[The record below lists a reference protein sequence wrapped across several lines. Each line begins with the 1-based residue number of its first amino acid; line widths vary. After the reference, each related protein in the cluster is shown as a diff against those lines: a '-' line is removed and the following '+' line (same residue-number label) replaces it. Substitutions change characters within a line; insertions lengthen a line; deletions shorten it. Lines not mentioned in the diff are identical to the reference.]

1 MAKDYKAM
9 AASIL
14 QGLGGTANITNI
26 THCATRL
33 RVVVKDPAQIDQA
46 AVKKVNG
53 VLGLEV
59 AGNQVQV
66 IVGQIIEDLFLA
78 VEKQAGNLT
87 GKGGRGV
94 ASEHKPKKPLDYVAG
109 FMSMLASIMSPVIPG
124 LVAAGFLATI
134 LTVMSVFFGIDAS
147 NSTYAILYNFS
158 QAVFYFMPVFVA
170 YTSAQRFNTEPVLA
184 MLLACALLYPDWVT
198 MVNTLTAEGQ
208 AFTSYFGLPVSLTT
222 YNGAVV
228 QIILSVWVMSKI
240 DMLFKRIIPEVV
252 RHFLKPFLLLLV
264 MSVITLTVTGPLG
277 ALVTNYF
284 VAFINWISA
293 TVPWFTVAAMVIFFT
308 TVGVV
313 LPGFHMA
320 LVPIATANIAN
331 IGYDNLLNIAFFCCT
346 ITPGFIAL
354 AVALKTKRNSL
365 RQIAYP
371 AALSALFGG
380 ISEPTTYGISYKM
393 VRPYYVHVIVA
404 ISTALLAGIMQLK
417 CYAFGG
423 YSLTNILL
431 YMGPERDMGN
441 FTNAL
446 ILVAFMAVASF
457 VLTYLIGFDDSI
469 YDEEDEDG
477 NPVPASGSTAEEA
490 AAPTAGVSLAMP
502 AKGAYIPQAEV
513 ADNVFAQGLLGP
525 CFGVKPEDG
534 EVVSPVAG
542 TVFSVAGTKH
552 AVTIVTDG
560 GAQVLVHIGIDSVK
574 LDGAGLETF
583 VQKGERVA
591 AGQRIASFD
600 PAVFEK
606 AGVDSTIVC
615 SLVNGKDYASV
626 AFQQGDA
633 ALVAAI

>member
-1 MAKDYKAM
+1 
-9 AASIL
+9 
-14 QGLGGTANITNI
+14 
-26 THCATRL
+26 
-33 RVVVKDPAQIDQA
+33 
-46 AVKKVNG
+46 
-53 VLGLEV
+53 
-59 AGNQVQV
+59 
-66 IVGQIIEDLFLA
+66 
-78 VEKQAGNLT
+78 
-87 GKGGRGV
+87 
-94 ASEHKPKKPLDYVAG
+94 
-109 FMSMLASIMSPVIPG
+109 MSMLASIMSPVIPG

-134 LTVMSVFFGIDAS
+134 LTVMSVFLGIDSS

-170 YTSAQRFNTEPVLA
+170 YTSAQRFDTEPVLA

-198 MVNTLTAEGQ
+198 MVNNLTADGQ

-228 QIILSVWVMSKI
+228 QIILSVWVMSKL
-240 DMLFKRIIPEVV
+240 DKLFKRIIPEVV

-264 MSVITLTVTGPLG
+264 MSIITLTVTGPLG

-320 LVPIATANIAN
+320 LVPIATANIET

-354 AVALKTKRNSL
+354 AVGLKTKSNNL
-365 RQIAYP
+365 RQIAFP

-431 YMGPERDMGN
+431 YLGPNRDMSN

-477 NPVPASGSTAEEA
+477 NPLPASKEEDDLA
-490 AAPTAGVSLAMP
+490 AKPTADVTFILP
-502 AKGAYIPQAEV
+502 AEGEYIAQADV
-513 ADNVFAQGLLGP
+513 ADTVFAQGILGP
-525 CFGVKPEDG
+525 CFGVKPLGSD
-534 EVVSPVAG
+534 VMAPVSG

-552 AVTIVTDG
+552 AVTIMTDG

-574 LDGAGLETF
+574 LDGAGLETY
-583 VQKGERVA
+583 VQKGDRVT

-600 PAVFEK
+600 PDVFAR

-615 SLVNGKDYASV
+615 SLVNGKDFANV

-633 ALVAAI
+633 VLVATV

>member
-33 RVVVKDPAQIDQA
+33 RVVVKDPAKIDQA

-66 IVGQIIEDLFLA
+66 IVGQIIEDLYLA

-87 GKGGRGV
+87 GKT
-94 ASEHKPKKPLDYVAG
+94 ANSPADNKPKKPLDYVAG

-134 LTVMSVFFGIDAS
+134 LTVMSVFFGIDSS

-170 YTSAQRFNTEPVLA
+170 YTSAQRFDTEPVLA

-208 AFTSYFGLPVSLTT
+208 EFVSYFGLPVTLTT

-240 DMLFKRIIPEVV
+240 DKLFKRIIPEVV

-264 MSVITLTVTGPLG
+264 MSVITLTITGPLG
-277 ALVTNYF
+277 ALITDYF
-284 VAFINWISA
+284 TAFINWISSVA
-293 TVPWFTVAAMVIFFT
+293 PWFTVAAMVIFFT

-320 LVPIATANIAN
+320 LVPIATANIAT

-354 AVALKTKRNSL
+354 AVALKTKSNNL
-365 RQIAYP
+365 RQIAFP

-431 YMGPERDMGN
+431 YMGPDRDMQN

-446 ILVAFMAVASF
+446 ILVAFMAIASF

-477 NPVPASGSTAEEA
+477 NPLPESDSEKTS
-490 AAPTAGVSLAMP
+490 APTSDVSFSLP
-502 AKGAYIPQAEV
+502 AEGEYVPQAEI
-513 ADNVFAQGLLGP
+513 ADNVFAQGILGP
-525 CFGVKPEDG
+525 CFGVKPANGD
-534 EVVSPVAG
+534 VVAPVSG

-552 AVTIVTDG
+552 AVTLVTDG
-560 GAQVLVHIGIDSVK
+560 GAEVLIHIGIDSVK
-574 LDGAGLETF
+574 LNGAGLETY
-583 VQKGERVA
+583 VEKGERVT

-600 PAVFEK
+600 SAVFEK
-606 AGVDSTIVC
+606 AGVDNTIIC

-626 AFQQGDA
+626 EFQQGDA
-633 ALVAAI
+633 ALVATV

>member
-9 AASIL
+9 AANIL

-33 RVVVKDPAQIDQA
+33 RVVVKDPAKIDQA

-66 IVGQIIEDLFLA
+66 IVGQIIEDLYLA

-87 GKGGRGV
+87 GK
-94 ASEHKPKKPLDYVAG
+94 AANSPADNKPKKPLDYVAG

-134 LTVMSVFFGIDAS
+134 LTVMSVFFSIDSS

-170 YTSAQRFNTEPVLA
+170 YTSAQRFDTEPVLA

-208 AFTSYFGLPVSLTT
+208 EFVSYFGLPVTLTT

-240 DMLFKRIIPEVV
+240 DKVFKRIIPEVV

-264 MSVITLTVTGPLG
+264 MSVITLTITGPLG
-277 ALVTNYF
+277 ALITDYF
-284 VAFINWISA
+284 TAFINWISSVA
-293 TVPWFTVAAMVIFFT
+293 PWFTVAAMVIFFT

-320 LVPIATANIAN
+320 LVPIATANIAT

-354 AVALKTKRNSL
+354 AVALKTKSNNL
-365 RQIAYP
+365 RQIAFP

-431 YMGPERDMGN
+431 YMGPDRDMQN

-446 ILVAFMAVASF
+446 ILVAFMAIASF

-477 NPVPASGSTAEEA
+477 NPLPEPDSEKAS
-490 AAPTAGVSLAMP
+490 APTSDVSFSLP
-502 AKGAYIPQAEV
+502 AEGEYVPQAEI
-513 ADNVFAQGLLGP
+513 ADNVFAQGILGP
-525 CFGVKPEDG
+525 CFGVKPANGD
-534 EVVSPVAG
+534 VVAPVSG

-552 AVTIVTDG
+552 AVTLVTDG
-560 GAQVLVHIGIDSVK
+560 GAEVLIHIGIDSVK
-574 LDGAGLETF
+574 LNGAGLETY
-583 VQKGERVA
+583 VEKGERVT

-606 AGVDSTIVC
+606 AGVDNTIIC

-626 AFQQGDA
+626 EFQQGDA
-633 ALVAAI
+633 ALVATV

>member
-33 RVVVKDPAQIDQA
+33 RVVVKDPAKINQA

-66 IVGQIIEDLFLA
+66 IVGQIIEDLYLA

-87 GKGGRGV
+87 GK
-94 ASEHKPKKPLDYVAG
+94 ASNSPADNKPKKPLDYVAG

-134 LTVMSVFFGIDAS
+134 LTVMSVFFGIDSS

-170 YTSAQRFNTEPVLA
+170 YTSAQRFDTEPVLA

-208 AFTSYFGLPVSLTT
+208 EFVSYFGLPVTLTT

-240 DMLFKRIIPEVV
+240 DKLFKRIIPEVV

-264 MSVITLTVTGPLG
+264 MSVITLTITGPLG
-277 ALVTNYF
+277 ALITDYF
-284 VAFINWISA
+284 TAFINWISSVA
-293 TVPWFTVAAMVIFFT
+293 PWFTVAAMVIFFT

-320 LVPIATANIAN
+320 LVPIATANIAT

-354 AVALKTKRNSL
+354 AVALKTKSNNL
-365 RQIAYP
+365 RQIAFP

-431 YMGPERDMGN
+431 YMGPDRDMQN

-446 ILVAFMAVASF
+446 ILVAFMAIASF

-477 NPVPASGSTAEEA
+477 NPLPESDSEKAST
-490 AAPTAGVSLAMP
+490 PTADVSFSLP
-502 AKGAYIPQAEV
+502 AEGEYVPQAEI
-513 ADNVFAQGLLGP
+513 ADNVFAQGILGP
-525 CFGVKPEDG
+525 CFGVKPANGD
-534 EVVSPVAG
+534 VVAPVSG
-542 TVFSVAGTKH
+542 SVFSVAGTKH
-552 AVTIVTDG
+552 AVTLVTDG
-560 GAQVLVHIGIDSVK
+560 GAEVLIHIGIDSVK
-574 LDGAGLETF
+574 LNGTGLETY
-583 VQKGERVA
+583 VEKGERVTV
-591 AGQRIASFD
+591 GQRIASFD
-600 PAVFEK
+600 PDVFEK
-606 AGVDSTIVC
+606 AGVDSTIIC

-626 AFQQGDA
+626 EFQQGDA
-633 ALVAAI
+633 ALVATV

>member
-1 MAKDYKAM
+1 MASDYKAM
-9 AASIL
+9 ATSII
-14 QGLGGTANITNI
+14 QGLGGTGNLTNV

-33 RVVVKDPAQIDQA
+33 RVVVKDPAKIDQA

-66 IVGQIIEDLFLA
+66 IVGQVIEDLYLA
-78 VEKQAGNLT
+78 VEKQVGSLAGKA
-87 GKGGRGV
+87 GEGV
-94 ASEHKPKKPLDYVAG
+94 ASPDKPKKPLDYVAG

-134 LTVMSVFFGIDAS
+134 LTIMSVFFGIDSS

-198 MVNTLTAEGQ
+198 MVNTMTAEGQ
-208 AFTSYFGLPVSLTT
+208 EFVSYFGLPVTLTT

-240 DMLFKRIIPEVV
+240 DMFLKRAIPEVV

-277 ALVTNYF
+277 ALITDYF
-284 VAFINWISA
+284 TAFINWISEVA
-293 TVPWFTVAAMVIFFT
+293 PWFTVAAMVIFFT

-320 LVPIATANIAN
+320 LVPIATANIAT

-354 AVALKTKRNSL
+354 AVALKTKSNNL
-365 RQIAYP
+365 RQIAFP

-393 VRPYYVHVIVA
+393 VRPYYVHTIVA
-404 ISTALLAGIMQLK
+404 IATALLAGIMQLK

-431 YMGPERDMGN
+431 YMGPDRDMAN

-457 VLTYLIGFDDSI
+457 VLTWVIGFDDSI

-477 NPVPASGSTAEEA
+477 NPLPESEGEPAKK
-490 AAPTAGVSLAMP
+490 APTANESFVLP
-502 AKGAYIPQAEV
+502 AQGEYIAQADI
-513 ADNVFAQGLLGP
+513 ADNVFAQGILGP
-525 CFGVKPEDG
+525 CFGVKPTDG
-534 EVVSPVAG
+534 DVVSPVAG
-542 TVFSVAGTKH
+542 SVYAVAGTKH

-560 GAQVLVHIGIDSVK
+560 GAEVLVHIGIDSVK

-583 VQKGERVA
+583 VQKGDRVT

-600 PAVFEK
+600 KDVFEK
-606 AGVDSTIVC
+606 AGVDTTIVC
-615 SLVNGKDYASV
+615 SLINGKDYASV

-633 ALVAAI
+633 VMVATV